1 MLVIHA
7 ATGHTWDTPRAWIGI
22 TRRANQLRNFRPR
35 QPAVSRDLKSVRQ
48 LIVDDLFRSR
58 SDSSYRQVVPLLP
71 RQKILWPGYIRGD
84 LVRHR
89 VTMAFAT
96 YTCMVTRVLNLGAG
110 LQETARIARARRD
123 EAIAQMLP
131 HWSAENGASSSIR
144 ETGDG
149 LSRPQYDG
157 KTRI

>member
-1 MLVIHA
+1 
-7 ATGHTWDTPRAWIGI
+7 
-22 TRRANQLRNFRPR
+22 
-35 QPAVSRDLKSVRQ
+35 
-48 LIVDDLFRSR
+48 
-58 SDSSYRQVVPLLP
+58 
-71 RQKILWPGYIRGD
+71 
-84 LVRHR
+84 
-89 VTMAFAT
+89 
-96 YTCMVTRVLNLGAG
+96 MVTRVLNLGAG